1 MLGVSSTDQ
10 IRVEE
15 EVQGCDGWWD
25 LAMRDLTRSGVN
37 ALGDVSVNQ
46 IYDNE
51 EERWSSNV
59 E

>member
-1 MLGVSSTDQ
+1 
-10 IRVEE
+10 
-15 EVQGCDGWWD
+15 
-25 LAMRDLTRSGVN
+25 MRDLTRSGVN
-37 ALGDVSVNQ
+37 ALGDGSVNQ